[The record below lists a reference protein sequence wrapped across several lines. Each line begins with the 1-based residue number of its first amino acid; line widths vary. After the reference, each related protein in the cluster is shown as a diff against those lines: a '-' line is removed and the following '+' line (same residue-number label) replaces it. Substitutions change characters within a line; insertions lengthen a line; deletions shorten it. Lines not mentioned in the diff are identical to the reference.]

1 MKGICI
7 SHRPYLIKNPGLA
20 HKKAGGGG
28 EMGVGVG
35 GVFNFHMLLA
45 LEGLSHPGGRYGV
58 TALGSNGCRWGNCT
72 CLLDKTAEGGDRSH
86 GLI

>member
-20 HKKAGGGG
+20 NKKREDGGG
-28 EMGVGVG
+28 EG
-35 GVFNFHMLLA
+35 GAQGFFNFHMLLA
-45 LEGLSHPGGRYGV
+45 LEGLSHPGEGYGI
-58 TALGSNGCRWGNCT
+58 TARGFNGCHWGNCT
-72 CLLDKTAEGGDRSH
+72 CILDKIEEGGDRSY